1 MTRTALSH
9 VFAKEKLQNNA
20 LIVGNYFLK
29 KLKILKNKNKKYIS
43 EVRGRGLFLG
53 IDIINNYDNLNPN
66 KKLAKKLINYMR
78 NKGILL
84 STDGPYDNVI
94 KIKPPMVFNK
104 QNVDFVSHNL
114 DTFFNKI

>member
-1 MTRTALSH
+1 
-9 VFAKEKLQNNA
+9 
-20 LIVGNYFLK
+20 
-29 KLKILKNKNKKYIS
+29 
-43 EVRGRGLFLG
+43 
-53 IDIINNYDNLNPN
+53 
-66 KKLAKKLINYMR
+66 MR
-78 NKGILL
+78 NIGILL